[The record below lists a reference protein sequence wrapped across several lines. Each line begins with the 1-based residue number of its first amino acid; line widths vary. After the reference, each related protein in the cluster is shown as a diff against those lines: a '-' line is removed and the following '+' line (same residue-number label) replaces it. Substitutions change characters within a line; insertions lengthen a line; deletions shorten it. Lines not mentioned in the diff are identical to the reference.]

1 MPWFWTDQFDIKLQM
16 VGLSGGFGQVVAR
29 GELESRKFSL
39 FYFRNGR
46 LAAIDSVNRPGDHL
60 AGRKLIGA
68 GTGITPE
75 QAADPS
81 VDLKAHITP

>member
-1 MPWFWTDQFDIKLQM
+1 M
-16 VGLSGGFGQVVAR
+16 VGLSGGFHQVVTR
-29 GELESRKFSL
+29 GELESRKFSV

-68 GTGITPE
+68 GTAITPE
-75 QAADPS
+75 QAADSS
-81 VDLKAHITP
+81 VDLKVLLNS

>member
-1 MPWFWTDQFDIKLQM
+1 MA
-16 VGLSGGFGQVVAR
+16 GLSGGYGQVVMR
-29 GELESRKFSL
+29 GEPESRKFSV

-68 GTGITPE
+68 GIPLTAE

-81 VDLKAHITP
+81 VDLKALFAV